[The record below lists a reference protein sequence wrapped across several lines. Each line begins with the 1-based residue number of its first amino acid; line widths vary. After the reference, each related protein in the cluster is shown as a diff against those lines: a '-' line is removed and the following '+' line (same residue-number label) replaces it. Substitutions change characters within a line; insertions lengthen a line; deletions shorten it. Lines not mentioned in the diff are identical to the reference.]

1 MVMRQNNELGEY
13 ISRFFTSYLIKE
25 RASSRNTVKAYRD
38 SWKELIQYMITE
50 HNVKQEKLTIQDFT
64 AERIRQFLLW
74 IEKDRK
80 VGKITRNVRLSAI
93 KSFFRFVQFES
104 LDNMSEIQ
112 KILEIKNIKTTMPS
126 RTYLTADGI
135 KLLLEQPNQNEKK
148 GFRDLVIFSL
158 MFETGCRVQ
167 EIIDLSVNSIS
178 FIHESIII
186 VGKGNKSRI
195 VNLSKDILSM
205 LSQYIKL
212 FHIDAPMYLSH
223 PLFFNS
229 RGERFTRQN
238 ITSLL
243 KKYTAMARAVNSELI
258 PEGISPHSIRHSRAM
273 FLLEAQIPTIYIR
286 DILGHNSIST
296 TEIYARANYKMKRE
310 AIEKAYMKLTPDQ
323 EPQWQGNDALL
334 KFLEGF

>member
-1 MVMRQNNELGEY
+1 MVMKQNNKLGEY

-25 RASSRNTVKAYRD
+25 RASSRNTIRAYRD
-38 SWKELIQYMITE
+38 SWKELILYMSSE
-50 HNVKQEKLTIQDFT
+50 HNIKQERLTLQDFT
-64 AERIRQFLLW
+64 AERIRQFLIW
-74 IEKDRK
+74 IEKTRK

-104 LDNMSEIQ
+104 IEHMSEIQ
-112 KILEIKNIKTTMPS
+112 KIMEIRSIRITTPN
-126 RTYLTADGI
+126 RTYLSADGI

-178 FIHESIII
+178 FNHESIVI

-195 VNLSKDILSM
+195 VNLSKDILHM
-205 LSQYIKL
+205 LSQYVKL
-212 FHIDAPMYLSH
+212 FGIDAPMHLSH

-243 KKYTAMARAVNSELI
+243 KKYCEKARSINSELI
-258 PEGISPHSIRHSRAM
+258 PEGITPHSIRHSRAM
-273 FLLEAQIPTIYIR
+273 FLLEAKIPTVYIR
-286 DILGHNSIST
+286 DILGHKSIST

-310 AIEKAYMKLTPDQ
+310 AIEKAYVKLTPDE
-323 EPQWQGNDALL
+323 EPQWHENDTLL
-334 KFLEGF
+334 NFLESF